1 MVDSKGREIEWADE
15 NEGLEGEEA
24 ELVRDLLDEALRV
37 RRMVEKG
44 EL

>member
-1 MVDSKGREIEWADE
+1 MIDEKGREIEWADD
-15 NEGLEGEEA
+15 NDGLEGEEA
-24 ELVRDLLDEALRV
+24 ELVRGLMEEALEV